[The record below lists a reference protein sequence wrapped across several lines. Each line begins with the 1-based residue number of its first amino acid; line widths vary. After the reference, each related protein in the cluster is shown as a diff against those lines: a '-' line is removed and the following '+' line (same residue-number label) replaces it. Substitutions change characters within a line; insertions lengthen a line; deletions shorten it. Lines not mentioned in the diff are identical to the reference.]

1 MIEILEKSTGFDRN
15 TIIDLLPF
23 ILIEIR
29 NYTNQYFLTLKHNP
43 VVKIENKKIYFD
55 GEAQVSVG
63 DTIELLNSENNT
75 LIYQIKT
82 IQDGYVEVEQ
92 GDYIVDEIGN
102 EHIIMIKLS
111 FKNVNIKTIEGML
124 EYDEKFGKLSGIK
137 SQTLGGYNVVYSSAE
152 GGYTVYPIELYGGV
166 NSLKKLNDDYA
177 EYRRK
182 GYVRLWWITNWNLFL
197 WTLC

>member
-1 MIEILEKSTGFDRN
+1 MIDILEKSTGLDRN

-102 EHIIMIKLS
+102 EHITMIKLS

-137 SQTLGGYNVVYSSAE
+137 SQTLGGYNVVYASAE
-152 GGYTVYPIELYGGV
+152 GGYTAYPIELYGGV

-182 GYVRLWWITNWNLFL
+182 GYVRL
-197 WTLC
+197 

>member
-1 MIEILEKSTGFDRN
+1 MIDILVKSTGLDRS

-29 NYTNQYFLTLKHNP
+29 NYTNQYFLTLHHNK

-55 GEAQVSVG
+55 DEPQVAVG
-63 DTIELLNSENNT
+63 DTIELMNSENNT

-82 IQDGYVEVEQ
+82 IGNGYVEVEQ
-92 GDYIVDEIGN
+92 DYIVDEIGN
-102 EHIIMIKLS
+102 EHIVMIKLS
-111 FKNVNIKTIEGML
+111 FKNVNIKTIGGML
-124 EYDEKFGKLSGIK
+124 EYDDKFGKLSGIK
-137 SQTLGGYNVVYSSAE
+137 SQTLGGYNVTYASADAS
-152 GGYTVYPIELYGGV
+152 GDTAYPKELYGGV

-182 GYVRLWWITNWNLFL
+182 GYVRL
-197 WTLC
+197 

>member
-182 GYVRLWWITNWNLFL
+182 GYVRL
-197 WTLC
+197 

>member
-1 MIEILEKSTGFDRN
+1 MIDVLEKSTGLDRS

-43 VVKIENKKIYFD
+43 VIKVEDKKIYFD

-75 LIYQIKT
+75 LIYQVKT
-82 IQDGYVEVEQ
+82 IENGYIEVEQ
-92 GDYIVDEIGN
+92 GDYIVDETDN
-102 EHIIMIKLS
+102 DHIVMIKLS
-111 FKNVNIKTIEGML
+111 FKNVNIKTIGGML

-137 SQTLGGYNVVYSSAE
+137 SQTLGGYNVTYASAE
-152 GGYTVYPIELYGGV
+152 GGETAYPQELYGGV

-182 GYVRLWWITNWNLFL
+182 GYVRL
-197 WTLC
+197 